1 MEDIED
7 TFRFV
12 LGQNN
17 TIDIAESEFKRMVAE
32 DPDLRAR
39 YREWCHIV
47 GSSERMGF
55 RDYCD
60 EYMDKLDDVWESLTD
75 YDNNE

>member
-12 LGQNN
+12 LSQQKSV
-17 TIDIAESEFKRMVAE
+17 DIAEYEFKRMVAE
-32 DPDLRAR
+32 DPELRAK

-55 RDYCD
+55 RDFCD
-60 EYMDKLDDVWESLTD
+60 DYMQKLDDVWDSLTD
-75 YDNNE
+75 YDNEP